1 MKNLMMIKK
10 RKIISIILVIIWMI
24 VIFIMSSFTA
34 SESSGQS
41 NFIVELIVSIFKFNN
56 IELISLIVRKLA
68 HFIEYFI
75 LGLLVFNMIRYYDK
89 SIYIAI
95 MICVLYAISDE
106 IHQLF
111 VVGRS
116 CQIIDMMIDSI
127 GSFSGIILFK
137 LLIKK
142 YKFY

>member
-1 MKNLMMIKK
+1 MIKRFLNNK
-10 RKIISIILVIIWMI
+10 KYISVFLVVVWMI
-24 VIFIMSSFTA
+24 VIFMMSSFTA
-34 SESSGQS
+34 SESSDQS

-75 LGLLVFNMIRYYDK
+75 LGLLVFNMIRCYDK
-89 SIYIAI
+89 RIYIAI
-95 MICVLYAISDE
+95 IICVLYAISDE

-116 CQIIDMMIDSI
+116 CQIMDMFIDSI
-127 GSFSGIILFK
+127 GSFSGILLFS
-137 LLIKK
+137 LLIKYNK
-142 YKFY
+142 

>member
-1 MKNLMMIKK
+1 MKKF
-10 RKIISIILVIIWMI
+10 ISIILVIIWMI
-24 VIFIMSSFTA
+24 VIFTMSSFTA

-41 NFIVELIVSIFKFNN
+41 NFIVELIISMFKFNN

-75 LGLLVFNMIRYYDK
+75 LGLLVFNMIRCYDK
-89 SIYIAI
+89 KIYIAI
-95 MICVLYAISDE
+95 IICILYAISDE

-116 CQIIDMMIDSI
+116 CKIMDMLIDSM
-127 GSFSGIILFK
+127 GSVSGILLFK
-137 LLIKK
+137 RLIKK
-142 YKFY
+142 YNFY